1 MKGIAIAALLLCATA
16 ASADDRSVAR
26 EHYIKASKAFDLG
39 LYDEA
44 ITEYMAAYKAKDDP
58 ALLFNLAQS
67 HRLAGHA
74 AEALR
79 FYRVYLLKNPNTR
92 YRDEVQEKIVELQRL
107 VDQQKKT
114 QQMPPD
120 HVIPLTPQTASSAR
134 PVEKPAPPPTA
145 EKPATTPEANAATTP
160 TPPPTAEKPAT
171 TPEANA
177 ATTPTPPP
185 AAENPPPTA
194 AITETQPESHPGRT
208 KKIAGIAIAAVG
220 VAALVAGIGLSVAA
234 KNAGD
239 DLTALDQSHG
249 MFDADK
255 QSSGKTFDAA
265 GTAMLAI
272 GGVAIVAGVVVA
284 VLGWR
289 EAKRARAQAVTGST
303 GWSFGW

>member
-1 MKGIAIAALLLCATA
+1 MRGIAIAALLLCASG
-16 ASADDRSVAR
+16 ASADDRAVAR
-26 EHYIKASKAFDLG
+26 EHYIKGTKAFELG

-58 ALLFNLAQS
+58 ALLFNIAQS

-79 FYRVYLLKNPNTR
+79 FYRVYLAKNPNTR
-92 YRDEVQEKIVELQRL
+92 NRDEVQEKIVELQRL

-120 HVIPLTPQTASSAR
+120 QVIPLTPQSASNAPP
-134 PVEKPAPPPTA
+134 PVEKPATPPPVERPPPT
-145 EKPATTPEANAATTP
+145 PEATP
-160 TPPPTAEKPAT
+160 TP
-171 TPEANA
+171 TPE
-177 ATTPTPPP
+177 TPP
-185 AAENPPPTA
+185 AENPPPPQTA
-194 AITETQPESHPGRT
+194 ETPPAAAATTETGPDTHPGRT
-208 KKIAGIAIAAVG
+208 KKIAGIAVAAVG
-220 VAALVAGIGLSVAA
+220 VVALVSGIGLAVAA
-234 KNAGD
+234 KNAGN

-265 GTAMLAI
+265 GAAMLAI

-289 EAKRARAQAVTGST
+289 EAKRARVQALSGAT